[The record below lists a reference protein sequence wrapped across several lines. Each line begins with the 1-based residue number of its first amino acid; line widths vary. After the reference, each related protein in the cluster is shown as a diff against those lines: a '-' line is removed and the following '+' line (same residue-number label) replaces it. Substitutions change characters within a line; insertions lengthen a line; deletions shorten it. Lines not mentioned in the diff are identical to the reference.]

1 MDDEWSAALD
11 GFAAVWERVSPP
23 PKPVAA
29 AERPRDPAAELRAFL
44 TQEAQRTAYYAAA
57 ASLAELRQRE
67 QLRALAGD
75 CRQAL
80 KKLRTE
86 YFLMTGEQ
94 WTLPMPRLQNDGC
107 LGFLRRSYLSEQA
120 GEREYA
126 AAAAGT
132 EKAELRRVYAEL
144 AERCSARRES
154 VRALVRGVLG

>member
-11 GFAAVWERVSPP
+11 GFAAVWERVSSPP
-23 PKPVAA
+23 ETAAA
-29 AERPRDPAAELRAFL
+29 AEQPRDPAAELRTFL

-57 ASLAELRQRE
+57 AALAEPRQRE
-67 QLRALAGD
+67 QLRALSGD

-86 YFLMTGEQ
+86 CFLLTGEQ
-94 WTLPMPRLQNDGC
+94 RTVSMPRLQNDGC
-107 LGFLRRSYLSEQA
+107 LGFLRRSYLSELA

-126 AAAAGT
+126 AAAACT

-144 AERCSARRES
+144 AERCAARRES
-154 VRALVRGVLG
+154 VRALVHGLLG